1 MKRLWLIAAGFVL
14 ATVAVGQTPEQHEK
28 KKAEMK
34 DLKTDVVEK
43 REENKEM
50 EKHITHA
57 KFKKAVGDRKDKRAE
72 KRHIRKDETH
82 LKNQGVKH
90 PVAKVKHELKAEKEL
105 KKAKY

>member
-1 MKRLWLIAAGFVL
+1 MKRLWLIAAGFAL
-14 ATVAVGQTPEQHEK
+14 ATVAIGQTPEQHEK

-50 EKHITHA
+50 GKHITHV
-57 KFKKAVGDRKDKRAE
+57 KFKKAVHDRKEKRAE
-72 KRHIRKDETH
+72 KRDIRKDEVH

-90 PVAKVKHELKAEKEL
+90 PVAKVKHELKAEKEE